1 MSTMKEIRQL
11 VRIINMR
18 FVNGCTSET
27 LDTIE
32 SQKTD
37 PYIIAGLFV
46 LRGLDLYR
54 NGTEAGKV
62 RSGSRSILRASTRRE
77 LYYKLSAFIDSAEEE
92 ERARRVLTGK

>member
-1 MSTMKEIRQL
+1 MITMKEIRQL
-11 VRIINMR
+11 VRILNMR
-18 FVNGCTSET
+18 FVDGCTSAT

-37 PYIIAGLFV
+37 PYSIADFFV

-62 RSGSRSILRASTRRE
+62 RSGSRRILQSMTRHQ
-77 LYYKLSAFIDSAEEE
+77 LYYKLSAFIDGAEEAD
-92 ERARRVLTGK
+92 RARRVLTGK